1 MSRFAY
7 KEMGGGLGGGGGGLG
22 SCMTVEIAVLG
33 SPVSNSPYGVCGRK
47 ATLKWNFHVSP
58 KHGPTQWRVGHYQA
72 LIYFPPKVSL
82 LGNKEVGEGF

>member
-1 MSRFAY
+1 
-7 KEMGGGLGGGGGGLG
+7 MGGGGWGGGQEDFHVQSSELCVSRGGRPGL
-22 SCMTVEIAVLG
+22 
-33 SPVSNSPYGVCGRK
+33 PVSNCPCGLCGRK

-82 LGNKEVGEGF
+82 LGNKEVGEEF